1 MKRLT
6 YFCLWVIMGLYSCGK
21 RTIPSVSIT
30 PKVPIPSTSITE
42 PELSSAITVNPVT
55 IYNNPLIVIS
65 EKGEIITTKDRLPED
80 IAAKVD
86 YNQIARSFTPTQRAN
101 LISRFKIVPPRV
113 IYVPAKLV
121 QQPAKGFYCI
131 YKKKFW
137 YWRKPDGLFYLDET
151 YYQ

>member
-1 MKRLT
+1 MKRLV
-6 YFCLWVIMGLYSCGK
+6 YFWIWVILEFYSCGK

-30 PKVPIPSTSITE
+30 PKAPIPNTSITE
-42 PELSSAITVNPVT
+42 PALSSTITVPPAT

-86 YNQIARSFTPTQRAN
+86 YNQIARSFTPAQRAN
-101 LISRFKIVPPRV
+101 LIARFNIVPPRV

-121 QQPAKGFYCI
+121 QQTAKGAYCI

-137 YWRKPDGLFYLDET
+137 YWKKQDGLFYLDET